1 MSPMAMIMGIIL
13 GAVVGAIIGTIAELT
28 LGLFFCMAVVFN
40 GEALAHRR
48 EQDLNCGNKLFA

>member
-1 MSPMAMIMGIIL
+1 MAMIMGIIL

-40 GEALAHRR
+40 GEALANGR

>member
-1 MSPMAMIMGIIL
+1 MAMIMGIIL
-13 GAVVGAIIGTIAELT
+13 GAVVGTIAELT

-48 EQDLNCGNKLFA
+48 E